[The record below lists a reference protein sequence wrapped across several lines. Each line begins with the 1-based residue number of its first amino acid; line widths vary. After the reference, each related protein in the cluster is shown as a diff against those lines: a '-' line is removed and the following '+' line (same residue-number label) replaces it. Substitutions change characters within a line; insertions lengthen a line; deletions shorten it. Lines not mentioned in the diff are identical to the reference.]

1 MNKKKIKIAL
11 CQLLVEGGEPE
22 RNLNRAIELINKA
35 TTEKVDIVL
44 LPECMDLGWTHP
56 SAHTSSQPI
65 PGKYFNTL
73 SEQAKKN
80 NLFICA
86 GLTEKDNK
94 YKKNYNTAV
103 LIDNNGN
110 LILKYRKI
118 NVLTEASDFYEIG
131 SKLEIVETKF
141 GNIGLNICSDNYRDA
156 IDIGFVLGRMGADFI
171 LSPSSWTVNYDIT
184 EENDPYSSKWLEP
197 FSIISNIFE
206 IPVISTTSVG
216 YIVGGPFEG
225 RKMVGCSLAT
235 DKKGVL
241 IKGSFNEFSSDIQY
255 IEIPFNENKK
265 LKGTQIGP
273 ILRKKGYLK

>member
-1 MNKKKIKIAL
+1 
-11 CQLLVEGGEPE
+11 
-22 RNLNRAIELINKA
+22 
-35 TTEKVDIVL
+35 
-44 LPECMDLGWTHP
+44 
-56 SAHTSSQPI
+56 
-65 PGKYFNTL
+65 
-73 SEQAKKN
+73 
-80 NLFICA
+80 
-86 GLTEKDNK
+86 
-94 YKKNYNTAV
+94 
-103 LIDNNGN
+103 
-110 LILKYRKI
+110 
-118 NVLTEASDFYEIG
+118 
-131 SKLEIVETKF
+131 
-141 GNIGLNICSDNYRDA
+141 
-156 IDIGFVLGRMGADFI
+156 MGADFI